1 MRESQMLPPVQPDPE
16 GMRDPEARKTE
27 LVERAIRHLWRHG
40 VTAESTRHQRG
51 PVAVRA
57 RGVYVEDLDGNRYLD
72 ALSGGSAAATLG
84 HGRVDVADAAAS
96 QMREM
101 AWVSLR
107 TFLNEPSVELA
118 RRIAEVAPG
127 DLTASFFVSSGSEAV
142 ETATQIVKSYHRN
155 RGHSGKT
162 KFLYRKTGYHGTSLI
177 GASASSSAEF
187 RDWFQP
193 LAPDFIQLDAC
204 YTYRRPDGMDPDAY
218 GEACAQAI
226 EREIIA
232 QGPDTVAGIL
242 AESIPAALVLL
253 PPGVYLRRLR
263 EICDR
268 YDVLWID
275 DEVFIGFG
283 RTGRYFGFEHYGV
296 QPDIVTASKG
306 ITGGYIPLGAA
317 IASERVMDVLIGD
330 GAAGQAK
337 VAGHTYAAHPAA
349 CAAGIAVLNALENEE
364 LVKNADVLGNWMIN
378 EFRAYGES
386 SPHVGDVRG
395 KGFLVGIELVQ
406 DKRTRESFPA
416 EWGVGR
422 RVVRAAMQR
431 GFLCR
436 ASGDVITLF
445 PALVATQEE
454 VKSMVDQTTLA
465 IDEVLRDVSR

>member
-1 MRESQMLPPVQPDPE
+1 MLESQRIPMVQGDPE
-16 GMRDPEARKTE
+16 SRKTE

-40 VTAESTRHQRG
+40 VTTDSTRRQHG

-57 RGVYVEDLDGNRYLD
+57 EGVYVEDIDGRRYLD

-84 HGRVDVADAAAS
+84 HGRRDVVNAVAS

-107 TFLNEPSVELA
+107 TFLNEPSIELA
-118 RRIAEVAPG
+118 RRIADVTPG

-142 ETATQIVKSYHRN
+142 ETATQIAKSYHRS
-155 RGHSGKT
+155 RGQSAKT
-162 KFLYRKTGYHGTSLI
+162 KFLYRRTGYHGTSLI

-193 LAPDFIQLDAC
+193 LAPGFIQLDAC
-204 YTYRRPDGMDPDAY
+204 YSYRRPDGMDEDEY
-218 GEACAQAI
+218 GEACAAAI

-242 AESIPAALVLL
+242 AESIPAALVL
-253 PPGVYLRRLR
+253 PPPRAYLRRLR

-317 IASERVMDVLIGD
+317 IVSERVLDVLIGD
-330 GAAGQAK
+330 GGPGQAK
-337 VAGHTYAAHPAA
+337 VAGHTYSSHPAA
-349 CAAGIAVLNALENEE
+349 CAAGLAVLDALEKER
-364 LVKNADVLGNWMIN
+364 LVNNAAVLGRWMI
-378 EFRAYGES
+378 EDFR
-386 SPHVGDVRG
+386 VIRG
-395 KGFLVGIELVQ
+395 RQ
-406 DKRTRESFPA
+406 SAR
-416 EWGVGR
+416 GR
-422 RVVRAAMQR
+422 RAWQGLPHRHRAGER
-431 GFLCR
+431 
-436 ASGDVITLF
+436 
-445 PALVATQEE
+445 
-454 VKSMVDQTTLA
+454 
-465 IDEVLRDVSR
+465 